1 VVAGE
6 VAAPDAAFAAVV
18 GAQAIRVGLLL
29 LPMAFALGAAF
40 PLALAVASG
49 DAADVERPAARV
61 YTWNT
66 SGAIAG
72 ALSAGFLLVPRLG
85 LHATFDT
92 ASLIAVIAG
101 GASLLAASMR
111 RRRPAFAVG
120 RWIVPSIAVAGTLAV
135 MLSLPPWDRDLLA
148 SGAYKYAPYLE
159 SSAFDSVLRAGQ
171 LKYYKEG
178 AAGTVSVRQLAGTLS
193 LAIDGKVDAS
203 NGGDMLTQRLLGLL
217 PVLLH
222 GNAHEICIIGLGS
235 GVTSGAALAP
245 GTVKQADVVEISP
258 EVVEASHLFDRENG
272 SVLSRPETRLIVGD
286 GRSHLRLTP
295 RQYDVIV
302 SEPSNPWMAGVA
314 TLFTREFFQ
323 AARARLKPGGL
334 LCQWAHTYDIAASD
348 LRSIVATFGSV
359 FPQGTMWMVGE
370 GDLLLVGGAD
380 NAQPLRLDGLAA
392 AAGTGDVPKALEGV
406 GISGDGRAFALL
418 SLYAGG
424 PRELG
429 RFSAGAPLQSDDR
442 TALEFSAPRGIYG
455 RMANENGETIR
466 RLLANRPAP
475 VQAAFDT
482 ATDSSWTTRGRME
495 LKADAYAL
503 AYDAFHRAVEMN
515 TRNAAALNGLSQA
528 AALARKTVDE
538 LTWLASLAAADPG
551 NIAVQIERS
560 HLLAATGD
568 LRGAVDAATAA
579 LRAHPDSPEAAEQLA
594 SVIADAGDADRLAPL
609 ADALMQRFPG
619 RPAGRYYRASALFM
633 SGRAEDAAREA
644 RQLVAERPDDARALN
659 LLGAACA
666 TLGDRGCAKSSLE
679 ASIRASPRDSS
690 AYVNLGLFLM
700 QSGDP
705 AAAEAR
711 FAEAL
716 AVDPAS
722 ASARNGLTQARSA
735 LEKP

>member
-1 VVAGE
+1 
-6 VAAPDAAFAAVV
+6 
-18 GAQAIRVGLLL
+18 
-29 LPMAFALGAAF
+29 
-40 PLALAVASG
+40 
-49 DAADVERPAARV
+49 V

-66 SGAIAG
+66 AGAIAG
-72 ALSAGFLLVPRLG
+72 ALCAGFLLIPRLG
-85 LHATFDT
+85 LPTTFDA
-92 ASLIAVIAG
+92 ASLVAVIAG
-101 GASLLAASMR
+101 GACLFAAGSASPIRSVLFPSAVVAASL
-111 RRRPAFAVG
+111 V
-120 RWIVPSIAVAGTLAV
+120 V
-135 MLSLPPWDRDLLA
+135 MLSLPSWDRGLLA

-178 AAGTVSVRQLAGTLS
+178 AAGTVSVRQLGGTLS

-222 GNAHEICIIGLGS
+222 GKAHDICVIGLGS
-235 GVTSGAALAP
+235 GVTSGSALAP
-245 GTVKQADVVEISP
+245 GTVKHADVVEISP

-272 SVLSRPETRLIVGD
+272 SVLGRPETRLIVGD

-314 TLFTREFFQ
+314 ALFTREFFQ
-323 AARARLKPGGL
+323 SARARLKPGGL
-334 LCQWAHTYDIAASD
+334 LCQWAHTYDIATSD

-370 GDLLLVGGAD
+370 GDLLLIGGAD
-380 NAQPLRLDGLAA
+380 DSRPLELDRLAGAA
-392 AAGTGDVPKALEGV
+392 AADVSRALDDV
-406 GISGDGRAFALL
+406 GISGDGRGFALL

-424 PRELG
+424 PHELA
-429 RFSAGAPLQSDDR
+429 RFGAGAPLQTDDR

-455 RMANENGETIR
+455 RMTNENAETIR
-466 RLLANRPAP
+466 RLLAERPAQ
-475 VQAAFDT
+475 VQTAFDA
-482 ATDSSWTTRGRME
+482 ATDSSWTTRGHME

-503 AYDAFHRAVEMN
+503 AYDAFHRAVEIN
-515 TRNAAALNGLSQA
+515 PRNAAALGGLSQA
-528 AALARKTVDE
+528 AALARKTDDE
-538 LTWLASLAAADPG
+538 LKWLASQAAADPG
-551 NIAVQIERS
+551 NVAVQIEQS

-568 LRGAVDAATAA
+568 FQGAIDRASAA

-594 SVIADAGDADRLAPL
+594 SVIADAGDAARLAPL
-609 ADALMQRFPG
+609 AAAIIQRFPD
-619 RPAGRYYRASALFM
+619 RPAGRYYRATALFM
-633 SGRAEDAAREA
+633 NGRAEDAAREA
-644 RQLVAERPDDARALN
+644 RQLVAEWPDDARALN

-666 TLGDRGCAKSSLE
+666 TLGDRACARSSLE
-679 ASIRASPRDSS
+679 ASIRANPRDSS

-705 AAAEAR
+705 SAAEAT

-722 ASARNGLTQARSA
+722 AAARNGLSQAKNA